1 MRKTTSRS
9 PVTPVLLGFLTAL
22 GGMLGV
28 PPAQAIP
35 VDSGTLRT
43 PASAAASGSGE
54 AQYNAGIRALAADR
68 LDEAEKAFQ
77 SCLDLAPRS
86 ADCML
91 GVATVASARGNPSRA
106 AAWIERAVS
115 AEPNNPYAL
124 ASLGRLRAVDGRT
137 DEAIAALERAAR
149 LDAKAVRPRVDLG
162 DIYLTTKTDPK
173 RAAEL
178 YRSVL
183 DIEPDHAGARFA
195 LGAALTR
202 LGDSKGAAEAF
213 SRASELAPGNPL
225 PAIELS
231 RLYAASGN
239 LTEAERYAR
248 EAVKLQPGLL
258 QARLTLGQ
266 VLEASGRSDEALKE
280 YRAMAAAHPKLAA
293 PDFHVGAALHALGDL
308 AGAAAAYGRALEK
321 DPEFGP
327 ALNNLAAIE
336 LGRKANDK
344 AEALAQRA
352 VNAAP
357 QNAAFR
363 DTHAEV
369 LAAGGDL
376 RGAAGEQQQAVKLEP
391 GNPAYLARL
400 GLLQARLGQKDEARK
415 SLSRALGMSQQFPGA
430 AEARKAL
437 ESLPR

>member
-1 MRKTTSRS
+1 
-9 PVTPVLLGFLTAL
+9 
-22 GGMLGV
+22 MLAV
-28 PPAQAIP
+28 PPAQAVP

-162 DIYLTTKTDPK
+162 DIYLTTKADPK

-202 LGDSKGAAEAF
+202 LGHSKGAAEAF
-213 SRASELAPGNPL
+213 SRASELAPGSARSEM
-225 PAIELS
+225 PA
-231 RLYAASGN
+231 
-239 LTEAERYAR
+239 
-248 EAVKLQPGLL
+248 
-258 QARLTLGQ
+258 
-266 VLEASGRSDEALKE
+266 
-280 YRAMAAAHPKLAA
+280 
-293 PDFHVGAALHALGDL
+293 
-308 AGAAAAYGRALEK
+308 
-321 DPEFGP
+321 
-327 ALNNLAAIE
+327 
-336 LGRKANDK
+336 
-344 AEALAQRA
+344 
-352 VNAAP
+352 
-357 QNAAFR
+357 
-363 DTHAEV
+363 
-369 LAAGGDL
+369 
-376 RGAAGEQQQAVKLEP
+376 
-391 GNPAYLARL
+391 
-400 GLLQARLGQKDEARK
+400 
-415 SLSRALGMSQQFPGA
+415 
-430 AEARKAL
+430 
-437 ESLPR
+437 